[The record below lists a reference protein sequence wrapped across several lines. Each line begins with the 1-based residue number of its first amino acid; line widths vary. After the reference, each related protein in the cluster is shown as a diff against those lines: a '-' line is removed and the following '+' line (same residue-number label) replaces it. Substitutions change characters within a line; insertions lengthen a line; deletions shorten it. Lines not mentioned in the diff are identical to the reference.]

1 MRIDKSNTMYP
12 SSDSSTLNNI
22 NIYQCSRFSMSMYD
36 MLPDVRLIKVI
47 SVGAYPRLYKQCN

>member
-1 MRIDKSNTMYP
+1 MYP

-22 NIYQCSRFSMSMYD
+22 NLYQCSRVSMSMYD
-36 MLPDVRLIKVI
+36 MLPDVRFFKVI